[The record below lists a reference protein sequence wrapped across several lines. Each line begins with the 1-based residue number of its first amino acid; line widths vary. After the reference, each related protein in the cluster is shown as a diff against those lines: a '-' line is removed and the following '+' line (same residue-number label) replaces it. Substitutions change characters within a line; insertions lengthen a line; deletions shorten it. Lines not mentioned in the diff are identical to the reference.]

1 MTPIKFTLLAVAV
14 LFCTARAGA
23 QRLKITEGNLDVL
36 KNETKI
42 NMEFTYEK
50 LSVGKYKDE
59 SDYIAK
65 KTDEYNKKEPGRG
78 DRWAKEWIADR
89 KNRYEPQFKELF
101 EKYSDMKVTDG
112 DKSVK
117 YTLVLKTTTMEPG
130 FNVGVM
136 RKNAEIDGE
145 IWIVETAT
153 QNVVCEIKMDNAKG
167 RDFWGADFDT
177 GGRIAECYAD
187 AGKAVAKFI
196 KKKAD

>member
-1 MTPIKFTLLAVAV
+1 MKTIKFGLFALAAV
-14 LFCTARAGA
+14 CLSASVNA
-23 QRLKITEGNLDVL
+23 QRLKITDGDLDAL

-42 NMEFTYEK
+42 NMAFTYDN

-59 SDYIAK
+59 SDYVAK
-65 KTDEYNKKEPGRG
+65 KTDEYNKKESGRG
-78 DRWAKEWIADR
+78 DRWAKEWVADR
-89 KNRYEPQFKELF
+89 KNRFEPQFIELF
-101 EKYSDMKVTDG
+101 EKYSDMKVSGSANDA
-112 DKSVK
+112 K
-117 YTLVLKTTTMEPG
+117 YTLLLKTTTMEPG

-136 RKNAEIDGE
+136 RRNAEIDGE
-145 IWIVETAT
+145 IWIMEAASQKVI
-153 QNVVCEIKMDNAKG
+153 CKIKMDNAKG